1 MTDTQLPEYLPNE
14 LISQKRKPTWAH
26 EISKEAK
33 RHGVPEGIIRER
45 KNPNLYPGDMSLM
58 CDLVEKEPTCFEEAI
73 K

>member
-1 MTDTQLPEYLPNE
+1 MTEPQLPEYLHNE

-45 KNPNLYPGDMSLM
+45 KKP
-58 CDLVEKEPTCFEEAI
+58 K
-73 K
+73 